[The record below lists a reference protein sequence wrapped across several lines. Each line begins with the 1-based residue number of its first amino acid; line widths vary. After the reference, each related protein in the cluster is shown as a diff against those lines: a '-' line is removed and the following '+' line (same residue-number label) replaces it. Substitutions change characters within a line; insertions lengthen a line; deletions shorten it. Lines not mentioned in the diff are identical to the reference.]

1 MYWLSKARVQLAKKQ
16 FSNLTNEYEITLD
29 RASEVIPV
37 RSSILF
43 PIILVFNNL
52 HQCEDERAV
61 PKLKYNFMELS
72 QLESVEKDA
81 MVGM

>member
-61 PKLKYNFMELS
+61 PRLKYNFMELS

>member
-37 RSSILF
+37 RSPILF